1 MARHLQS
8 LTNGDDDR
16 SPEVRSSVHPTELAA
31 VSMLAPLPEEAQRE
45 LAEHARVRNYR
56 VNEVVF
62 EEGDHGE
69 SLHVVRSGRLKV
81 IRPSQDAD
89 VILQTLEPGNVF
101 GDLAALNSGA
111 RLATVVALTKCQT
124 IELAKADLDRVL
136 DRHPQGVKGMLGALA
151 LSLTLAKE
159 EIARHNQV
167 LENRVHERT
176 KELHETQFE
185 IVRRLGQAAESR
197 DEATGSHITRMSQL
211 AEQLGLAAGMDIE
224 DARTL
229 LHAAPMHDI
238 GKIGIPDSILNKP
251 GKLDADEWEVMKSHT
266 TVGANIL
273 SGSRSPVVQM
283 AEVIALG
290 HHELW
295 DGSGYP
301 QGLKGEEIP
310 LVARICS
317 VCDVFDALISS
328 RAYKPAWPID
338 TALSE
343 ILHQGGRRLDP
354 RLASLFVKL
363 PFDLTPDAA
372 E

>member
-1 MARHLQS
+1 VARHLRS
-8 LTNGDDDR
+8 IRHDHTDR
-16 SPEVRSSVHPTELAA
+16 APEARSSVHPTELAA
-31 VSMLAPLPEEAQRE
+31 VSMLAPLPESAQRE
-45 LAEHARVRNYR
+45 LAERACVRNYR

-62 EEGDHGE
+62 EEGDHGD
-69 SLHVVRSGRLKV
+69 SLHVVRSGKLKV
-81 IRPSQDAD
+81 VRPSQDAD
-89 VILQTLEPGNVF
+89 VVLQTLEAGNVF

-111 RLATVVALTKCQT
+111 RLATIVALTQCQT

-136 DRHPQGVKGMLGALA
+136 DRHPESMRGMLGALA

-167 LENRVHERT
+167 LENKVHERT
-176 KELHETQFE
+176 RELHETQFE

-197 DEATGSHITRMSQL
+197 DEATGQHITRMSRM
-211 AEQLGLAAGMDIE
+211 AEQLGLAAGMDVE

-238 GKIGIPDSILNKP
+238 GKIAIPDNNLNKP
-251 GKLDADEWEVMKSHT
+251 GKLDPDEWEVMKSHT
-266 TVGANIL
+266 TIGASIL
-273 SGSRSPVVQM
+273 RGSNSPVVQL

-301 QGLKGEEIP
+301 QGLKGEDIP
-310 LVARICS
+310 LVARICTI
-317 VCDVFDALISS
+317 CDVFDALVSS
-328 RAYKPAWPID
+328 RAYKPAWPVD

-343 ILHQGGRRLDP
+343 IMHQGGRRLDP
-354 RLASLFVKL
+354 RLASVFVKL
-363 PFDLTPDAA
+363 PLELLGDDSH
-372 E
+372 